1 MNELKVS
8 DFYDMVIAILEEIL
22 KEVVKENPDGK
33 AIFPCIVVQAPMRLD
48 EKNGENEKGRNI
60 PILSRFS
67 ITCEAWTKRKSSS
80 IELADEIDSK
90 LRGYNFTRI
99 GTPIDLYDENTKCHR
114 YGGSY
119 EVFYNAITNS
129 LEKVK

>member
-1 MNELKVS
+1 MNELKVK
-8 DFYDMVIAILEEIL
+8 DFYDMVVLILE
-22 KEVVKENPDGK
+22 KVTPEVVAENPDASGV
-33 AIFPCIVVQAPMRLD
+33 FPCLVIQSPVRYD
-48 EKNGENEKGRNI
+48 EKNGETS

-67 ITCEAWTKRKSSS
+67 ITIEAWTKRKTNS
-80 IELADEIDSK
+80 ISLIDEVDSK
-90 LRGYNFTRI
+90 LRGYNFTRT

-119 EVFYNAITNS
+119 EVFYNALTNS

>member
-1 MNELKVS
+1 MKEFKVS
-8 DFYDMVIAILEEIL
+8 EFYNMVISILESIL
-22 KEVVKENPDGK
+22 KEVVRENPDGK
-33 AIFPCIVVQAPMRLD
+33 AIFPCIVAQAPMRLD
-48 EKNGENEKGRNI
+48 EKNGEDV

-67 ITCEAWTKRKSSS
+67 ITIEAWTKRKSSS

-90 LRGYNFTRI
+90 LRGYNFTRT
-99 GTPIDLYDENTKCHR
+99 GTPIDLYDENTMCQR

-119 EVFYNAITNS
+119 EVFYNALTNS

>member
-1 MNELKVS
+1 MKEFKVS
-8 DFYDMVIAILEEIL
+8 EFYDMVISILESIL
-22 KEVVKENPDGK
+22 KEVVRENPDGK
-33 AIFPCIVVQAPMRLD
+33 AIFPCIVAQAPMRLD
-48 EKNGENEKGRNI
+48 EKNGEDV
-60 PILSRFS
+60 PILSIFS
-67 ITCEAWTKRKSSS
+67 FTIEAWTKRKSSS

-90 LRGYNFTRI
+90 LRGYNFTRT

-119 EVFYNAITNS
+119 EVFYNALTNS